1 MTKSAAPPQSTTA
14 AGPWHLERSV
24 VRLKTG
30 KDKAIRRRHP
40 WIFSG
45 AIAGVDG
52 NPGSGDLV
60 VVKDAFGAV
69 LGRGA
74 FSPSS
79 QIRVRMLTFDGSVV
93 DDAWV
98 GARVRSAVS
107 LRQALVLDEHTT
119 SARLIFGESD
129 GLPGVIVDR
138 YADTAVMQCQS
149 AGAERMRDVVV
160 AALVDSAGVSRVYE
174 RSDADIRT
182 LEGLLPRTG
191 VLHGPPLTGLVTMRE
206 RGLRFD
212 VDVEGGHKTGF
223 YLDQRDSRQQLR
235 EVARGRKVLNC
246 FCYTGGFSV
255 AALAGGASH
264 VVSVDS
270 SQPALELGQQNA
282 LANGFSDDKHEWL
295 RGDCFEVLRGLHDD
309 GERFDAVVLD
319 PPKFAAKAEHR
330 DRAARAYKDLM
341 IRGLRLLNAGGLLFT
356 FSCSGAVD
364 RAFFRLIAAQAAFEA
379 ARPCQVIAELG
390 HAKCHPVSTS
400 FPEGEYLKG
409 LLLAL

>member
-1 MTKSAAPPQSTTA
+1 MSSWNVD
-14 AGPWHLERSV
+14 AGT
-24 VRLKTG
+24 VRLKQG

-45 AIAGVDG
+45 AIAAVEGD
-52 NPGSGDLV
+52 PKSGDVV

-69 LGRGA
+69 LGRGS

-79 QIRVRMLTFDGSVV
+79 QIRVRMLTFDNAVV
-93 DDAWV
+93 DDAFV
-98 GARVRSAVS
+98 FARVKRAVR
-107 LRQALVLDEHTT
+107 LRQALVLDEQTT
-119 SARLIFGESD
+119 SARLIFAESD
-129 GLPGVIVDR
+129 GLPGVIVDV
-138 YADTAVMQCQS
+138 YGDTAVMQCQS

-160 AALVDSAGVSRVYE
+160 NGLLESIKLEPPLRQIYE

-182 LEGLLPRTG
+182 LEGLAPRKG
-191 VLHGPPLTGLVTMRE
+191 LLHGAPLQGLVSMKE
-206 RGLRFD
+206 HGLRFD
-212 VDVEGGHKTGF
+212 VDVDAGHKTGF

-235 EVARGRKVLNC
+235 EVARGRRVLNC

-255 AALAGGASH
+255 AALAGGATN

-282 LANGFSDDKHEWL
+282 LNNGFSDDKHEWL
-295 RGDCFEVLRGLHDD
+295 RGDCFEVLKGLKQD
-309 GERFDAVVLD
+309 GERFDVVVLD

-341 IRGLRLLNAGGLLFT
+341 IRGLALLNEGGLLFT
-356 FSCSGAVD
+356 FSCSGAVE
-364 RAFFRLIAAQAAFEA
+364 RADFRLIAAQAAFEA
-379 ARPCQVIAELG
+379 QRPCQVVAELG

-409 LLLAL
+409 LLLAV

>member
-1 MTKSAAPPQSTTA
+1 MSSWNVD
-14 AGPWHLERSV
+14 AGV
-24 VRLKTG
+24 VRLKPG

-45 AIAGVDG
+45 AIAGVD
-52 NPGSGDLV
+52 NDPKSGDVV

-69 LGRGA
+69 LGRGC

-79 QIRVRMLTFDGSVV
+79 QIRVRMLTFDAAVV
-93 DDAWV
+93 DDALIF
-98 GARVRSAVS
+98 ARVKHAVR
-107 LRQALVLDEHTT
+107 LRQALVLDEQTT
-119 SARLIFGESD
+119 SARLIFAESD
-129 GLPGVIVDR
+129 GLPGVIVDL
-138 YADTAVMQCQS
+138 YGDTAVMQCQS

-160 AALVDSAGVSRVYE
+160 AGLLEALKLGRVYE

-182 LEGLLPRTG
+182 LEGLLPRKG
-191 VLHGPPLTGLVTMRE
+191 LLRGAPLSGLVSMKE
-206 RGLRFD
+206 HGLRFD
-212 VDVEGGHKTGF
+212 VDVDAGHKTGF

-255 AALAGGASH
+255 AALAGGATS

-282 LANGFSDDKHEWL
+282 LHNGFADDKHEWL
-295 RGDCFEVLRGLHDD
+295 RGDCFEVLKGLKED
-309 GERFDAVVLD
+309 GERFDVVVLD

-341 IRGLRLLNAGGLLFT
+341 IRGLSLLNEGGLLFT
-356 FSCSGAVD
+356 FSCSGAVE

-379 ARPCQVIAELG
+379 QRPCQVVAELG

-409 LLLAL
+409 LLLAV

>member
-1 MTKSAAPPQSTTA
+1 MTKN
-14 AGPWHLERSV
+14 GDVWHLDRGV
-24 VRLKTG
+24 VCLKAG

-45 AIAGVDG
+45 AIARVEGD
-52 NPGSGDLV
+52 PGSGDVV

-69 LGRGA
+69 LGRGC

-79 QIRVRMLTFDGSVV
+79 QIRVRMLSFDASSV
-93 DDAWV
+93 DDDW
-98 GARVRSAVS
+98 VRSRIERA
-107 LRQALVLDEHTT
+107 LRLRRALVLDLRHLQQTT
-119 SARLIFGESD
+119 SARLLFGESD
-129 GLPGVIVDR
+129 GLPGVIVDL
-138 YADTAVMQCQS
+138 YGDTAVLQCQS
-149 AGAERMRDVVV
+149 AGAERLRDIVVSTIIEMTKV
-160 AALVDSAGVSRVYE
+160 RRMYE

-182 LEGLLPRTG
+182 LEGLPSRKG
-191 VLHGPPLTGLVTMRE
+191 VLHGPGLEGLVSMKE
-206 RGLRFD
+206 RGLDFD
-212 VDVEGGHKTGF
+212 VDVDAGHKTGF

-235 EVARGRKVLNC
+235 DVARGRRVLNC
-246 FCYTGGFSV
+246 FCYTGGFTV
-255 AALAGGASH
+255 AALAGGARS

-270 SQPALELGQQNA
+270 SQPALELGQHNA
-282 LANGFSDDKHEWL
+282 LKNGFADETHEWL

-341 IRGLRLLNAGGLLFT
+341 IRGLRLLDDDGLLFT

-364 RAFFRLIAAQAAFEA
+364 RAFFRLMAGQAAFEA
-379 ARPCQVIAELG
+379 GRPCRVIAELG
-390 HAKCHPVSTS
+390 HAKCHPVAVS

-409 LLLAL
+409 LLLAV